1 MHAPVSSTRPRVV
14 RSLIERERIYISIF
28 SCKRKSLQE
37 WVVGRVLLPL
47 SLSLSLL
54 LLAQLPM
61 GGIIQQTEK
70 TKTKNK
76 IQTPKFFK
84 KHSGYLKHWTIEPN
98 KSKKLKAIQNNEAN
112 KSSASHYHL
121 IIIISLLLIRK
132 WFRDFVYA
140 YVIIII
146 ISLLVSSFMRSRDDW
161 LTEWMNEW
169 MKWIELNWIDWLIA
183 PPFPPQFTRSFVL
196 NGICKAYKL
205 NSSFLRYSSQ
215 QPHGQGGR
223 WLEWMQGMR

>member
-1 MHAPVSSTRPRVV
+1 
-14 RSLIERERIYISIF
+14 
-28 SCKRKSLQE
+28 
-37 WVVGRVLLPL
+37 
-47 SLSLSLL
+47 
-54 LLAQLPM
+54 M

-132 WFRDFVYA
+132 
-140 YVIIII
+140 
-146 ISLLVSSFMRSRDDW
+146 
-161 LTEWMNEW
+161 
-169 MKWIELNWIDWLIA
+169 
-183 PPFPPQFTRSFVL
+183 
-196 NGICKAYKL
+196 
-205 NSSFLRYSSQ
+205 
-215 QPHGQGGR
+215 
-223 WLEWMQGMR
+223 